1 MSYQKLGRQLSAE
14 SDGISYGTGALMTA
28 RSSWHSWPCYSD
40 SVCDCV
46 MRVTLGLKS
55 SPWCA
60 KWLEMAVCSSGAV
73 GSAEWEDCL
82 RQVVWSTRLGDILR
96 TARGRL
102 LRGHQ
107 WFPLVPATWFCAIVH
122 PAYCCGTRR
131 YLEYPVWPVLQG
143 LVLPIDRGESQHCRC
158 SEAHLCF
165 RRSKGSP
172 AWSHC
177 AQLPMPVPLQMSPC
191 PSCLT

>member
-1 MSYQKLGRQLSAE
+1 MK
-14 SDGISYGTGALMTA
+14 
-28 RSSWHSWPCYSD
+28 
-40 SVCDCV
+40 
-46 MRVTLGLKS
+46 
-55 SPWCA
+55 
-60 KWLEMAVCSSGAV
+60 MAVCSSGAL

-82 RQVVWSTRLGDILR
+82 RQVAWRARLGDILR
-96 TARGRL
+96 TSWGRL

-131 YLEYPVWPVLQG
+131 YLEYPAWPVLQG
-143 LVLPIDRGESQHCRC
+143 LVLPVDRGECQHCRC

-165 RRSKGSP
+165 RCSKGSP

-177 AQLPMPVPLQMSPC
+177 PGAGTCSSPDVSMPLMSDLSFSVAEKEKPG
-191 PSCLT
+191 